1 MDYTKQARDKILSY
15 MEVRG
20 GKSTVDDIMKYS
32 FADKLR
38 VYNILQQLE
47 MDGKIVIIERAYFG
61 APTMVKINEKVNHVS
76 LGCGLNLT

>member
-1 MDYTKQARDKILSY
+1 

-32 FADKLR
+32 SADKLR

-47 MDGKIVIIERAYFG
+47 MDGKIVVIERA
-61 APTMVKINEKVNHVS
+61 
-76 LGCGLNLT
+76 